1 MPKGRTLTPRRIPVT
16 RCFDTWVF
24 LRFRESG
31 GGRGGRHPAAQS
43 VRFDL
48 QAYGCCSLM
57 NARQRGTRSVIGS
70 PERLEPRQLLAVV
83 TMSAQEQLL
92 LELMNRAR
100 ADPAAEAARFDIDL
114 NEGLDPG
121 TIATTPQQP
130 LAPHQILIDAAGLH
144 AQDMLDRDFFEHVD
158 PDGLDPSDRAAAL
171 GYPASVGEN
180 IAWRGTTGTLDVD
193 RSVVDLHEGLFRS
206 SGHRDNLLTPA
217 YREAGPGI
225 RGGDYTDE
233 GTTYNA
239 VMVVEKLG
247 RTSAVYL
254 TGVAFTDA
262 VMADDFYTI
271 GEAIP
276 DITVTATST
285 TGTTFTTVTGPSG
298 GYALPLAPGTYTVAF
313 ADTAAATT
321 VTIAGAN
328 VKLDLDADGTS
339 APPPVEPPA
348 PLPTE
353 PPVEPL
359 GVDAIAVVEPRAY
372 RAGETIVFTVSLSEP
387 VEVVGRPLL
396 PLVIGR
402 VTRRAAYS
410 DGAGTDTLTFSYRI
424 GRRDHAT
431 AVAVGAA
438 FTFPRRAGIVAGSGW
453 LSASLA
459 HIDRSLTGVTF
470 DTRAPRAVGTVV
482 APAAGTYGPGAA
494 LDFTVRFSE
503 VVTVEGLP
511 TIRLGGLAGGR
522 QATYLG
528 GAGTTEITFRY
539 VVQPGDVL
547 PGRRVLTLARRLAW
561 ATGAMVGDAAGNA
574 AVPRI
579 SVPRLRG
586 IRIDPGA
593 A

>member
-1 MPKGRTLTPRRIPVT
+1 
-16 RCFDTWVF
+16 
-24 LRFRESG
+24 
-31 GGRGGRHPAAQS
+31 
-43 VRFDL
+43 
-48 QAYGCCSLM
+48 M

-271 GEAIP
+271 GEALP

-285 TGTTFTTVTGPSG
+285 TGTTFTT
-298 GYALPLAPGTYTVAF
+298 F
-313 ADTAAATT
+313 TT
-321 VTIAGAN
+321 V
-328 VKLDLDADGTS
+328 DGTS

-410 DGAGTDTLTFSYRI
+410 DGSGTDTLTFSYRI

-459 HIDRSLTGVTF
+459 HVDRSLTGVTF